1 MRYNAQ
7 GKMSALYISD
17 LDASGLAES
26 DQRYQQCAAIAATLM
41 DIADNPEDVQGVRC
55 NRVPIVSTGNNFR
68 TFYGPLISKVR
79 SIATRIAAVVARACV
94 AFAGLGPATSNHRT
108 LVGCFWGGVSQQAT
122 ARGLHTP
129 TRQGRFEKFLWEPTW
144 NDKVGTVQCL
154 CPPLGRDGAAQV
166 VDAFPEATVE
176 FLSSLVIRTA
186 ETDTPP
192 EPQAMIA
199 LGDSMRY

>member
-1 MRYNAQ
+1 
-7 GKMSALYISD
+7 MSALYISD

-41 DIADNPEDVQGVRC
+41 DIADNPEEVQGVRC

-68 TFYGPLISKVR
+68 TFYGPLISKVGCYPLQCAMG
-79 SIATRIAAVVARACV
+79 S
-94 AFAGLGPATSNHRT
+94 T
-108 LVGCFWGGVSQQAT
+108 LKLFPS
-122 ARGLHTP
+122 
-129 TRQGRFEKFLWEPTW
+129 QGRFEKFLWDPCW

-166 VDAFPEATVE
+166 VDAFPDTTID
-176 FLSSLVIRTA
+176 FLASLVYRTA
-186 ETDTPP
+186 ETDTSP

-199 LGDSMRY
+199 LGDTMRA